1 MYKKAINQYA
11 SMNAH
16 TGVVDADPH
25 QLILLLMEGALARM
39 AAAKGHIQ
47 RSEHEAKAKVMG
59 NIVSIIGT
67 LQSSLNHEQGGEIS
81 QNLEKLYDYMT
92 RRLFDAT
99 RLNDVSMVDEV
110 MGLLLE
116 VKNGWLGIREEYLSS
131 IGKTEAVTSNNQSA
145 NYSV

>member
-1 MYKKAINQYA
+1 MYQKATNQYA
-11 SMNAH
+11 AMSAH

-39 AAAKGHIQ
+39 AAVKGHIQ
-47 RSEHEAKAKVMG
+47 RSEYEAKAKVMG
-59 NIVSIIGT
+59 NIVSIVGT

-92 RRLFDAT
+92 RRLFDAS
-99 RLNDVSMVDEV
+99 RLNDVSMVEEV

-116 VKNGWLGIREEYLSS
+116 IKNGWLGIREEYLLST
-131 IGKTEAVTSNNQSA
+131 GKTEAVKTDNQSA